1 LELEKKMDTVDQNST
16 LSNSLAKNDFRMLV
30 SDLREQNFDTI
41 RFATYRAACKL
52 RFIQQKVN
60 LHLVDIW
67 NVIESFR
74 ENGLNAVEYK
84 SEVKISRVELLLS
97 TVYHNLNKRLPV
109 MQQIDSDLTIR
120 LLISFLVAAFD
131 RDDNGKLQ
139 VFSVKVALATLC
151 AGKLLDKL
159 RYIFSLISDTSG
171 VMDFNRFCDYL
182 KEVLCL
188 PCAVFEGPTFSY
200 SENLPKQIFDPSAK
214 VTINTFLDALMADPC
229 PPCLMWLPLLHRM
242 ASVEHV
248 FHPVVCDACNRD
260 SFTGFRYKCQRCHNY
275 QLCQDC
281 FWRGRISDSHTN
293 QHEMKEYS
301 SYKSP
306 TKQLGHSISKS
317 LQCVPG
323 HTNKKPYVPEVSERP
338 LDLSNAVYEILVLKV
353 NKKHDGTYL
362 YFQTK
367 LPVAC
372 ALLIEE
378 KFRNQ
383 RNRQFNR
390 RQSTVLSQVSSV
402 GLLCTCWYDNLDD
415 EHKLIA
421 RYTAKLSGRSTY
433 RPATTNATEENLAQR
448 ATIAHLEK
456 KNREI
461 LREIHRLQA
470 MQSATNLS
478 MMSTS
483 AVGENGA
490 TAELDNLRLRKTE
503 LEIRMQQLQDTR
515 KDLLMQLEGL
525 MKVLKTQLPRDNSPR
540 SLLQANNNDAD
551 LKAKDL
557 GNVNDADPSSL
568 CGGTYSRLAQQFLP
582 SSPYSSFGPKKSSLQ
597 SDLLSAAD
605 SITNTMTSLVQELNT
620 AETEAEEQNGTATT
634 TTTTSATACN
644 EQQQQQQQQQ
654 DEGNERLTTTT

>member
-1 LELEKKMDTVDQNST
+1 
-16 LSNSLAKNDFRMLV
+16 
-30 SDLREQNFDTI
+30 
-41 RFATYRAACKL
+41 
-52 RFIQQKVN
+52 
-60 LHLVDIW
+60 
-67 NVIESFR
+67 
-74 ENGLNAVEYK
+74 
-84 SEVKISRVELLLS
+84 
-97 TVYHNLNKRLPV
+97 
-109 MQQIDSDLTIR
+109 
-120 LLISFLVAAFD
+120 
-131 RDDNGKLQ
+131 
-139 VFSVKVALATLC
+139 
-151 AGKLLDKL
+151 
-159 RYIFSLISDTSG
+159 LISDTSG

-338 LDLSNAVYEILVLKV
+338 LDLSNAVPSSPSLVRCLLKKNSEINATDNSIDGSRPCLVRLV
-353 NKKHDGTYL
+353 VLDCCG
-362 YFQTK
+362 
-367 LPVAC
+367 PVG
-372 ALLIEE
+372 II
-378 KFRNQ
+378 F
-383 RNRQFNR
+383 
-390 RQSTVLSQVSSV
+390 TVPFFS
-402 GLLCTCWYDNLDD
+402 TCWYDNLDD

>member
-1 LELEKKMDTVDQNST
+1 MDTVDQNST

-109 MQQIDSDLTIR
+109 VQQIDSDLTIR

-338 LDLSNAVYEILVLKV
+338 LDLSNAVYGILLLLLHLKEKA
-353 NKKHDGTYL
+353 KKSTYFV
-362 YFQTK
+362 YFKTK

-372 ALLIEE
+372 SLSIEE

-383 RNRQFNR
+383 PNGQFNR
-390 RQSTVLSQVSSV
+390 RQSTVLSQVSSS
-402 GLLCTCWYDNLDD
+402 
-415 EHKLIA
+415 LICERIEKFSIFHFPA
-421 RYTAKLSGRSTY
+421 RAG
-433 RPATTNATEENLAQR
+433 
-448 ATIAHLEK
+448 
-456 KNREI
+456 
-461 LREIHRLQA
+461 
-470 MQSATNLS
+470 M
-478 MMSTS
+478 
-483 AVGENGA
+483 
-490 TAELDNLRLRKTE
+490 
-503 LEIRMQQLQDTR
+503 
-515 KDLLMQLEGL
+515 
-525 MKVLKTQLPRDNSPR
+525 
-540 SLLQANNNDAD
+540 
-551 LKAKDL
+551 
-557 GNVNDADPSSL
+557 
-568 CGGTYSRLAQQFLP
+568 
-582 SSPYSSFGPKKSSLQ
+582 
-597 SDLLSAAD
+597 
-605 SITNTMTSLVQELNT
+605 
-620 AETEAEEQNGTATT
+620 
-634 TTTTSATACN
+634 
-644 EQQQQQQQQQ
+644 
-654 DEGNERLTTTT
+654 

>member
-1 LELEKKMDTVDQNST
+1 MDTVDQNST

-109 MQQIDSDLTIR
+109 VQQIDSDLTIR

-338 LDLSNAVYEILVLKV
+338 LDLSNAVYGILPSSPSLVRCLLKKNSEINPTDNSIDGSRPCLV
-353 NKKHDGTYL
+353 
-362 YFQTK
+362 
-367 LPVAC
+367 
-372 ALLIEE
+372 
-378 KFRNQ
+378 
-383 RNRQFNR
+383 
-390 RQSTVLSQVSSV
+390 S
-402 GLLCTCWYDNLDD
+402 TCWYDNLDD

-433 RPATTNATEENLAQR
+433 RPAATNAAEENLAQR

-490 TAELDNLRLRKTE
+490 TVELDNLRLRKTE

-540 SLLQANNNDAD
+540 SLLQASNNDAD
-551 LKAKDL
+551 SKAKDV
-557 GNVNDADPSSL
+557 GNVNDADSSL
-568 CGGTYSRLAQQFLP
+568 YGGTCGRLAQQFLP
-582 SSPYSSFGPKKSSLQ
+582 SSPYSSFGPRKSSLQ

-620 AETEAEEQNGTATT
+620 AETEAEEQNGTPTTATT
-634 TTTTSATACN
+634 TTACN
-644 EQQQQQQQQQ
+644 EQQQ
-654 DEGNERLTTTT
+654 GERKINNDDVKIVSARCRCLIMLWIFYFLVVQWWLAVLFVAANGLIPI